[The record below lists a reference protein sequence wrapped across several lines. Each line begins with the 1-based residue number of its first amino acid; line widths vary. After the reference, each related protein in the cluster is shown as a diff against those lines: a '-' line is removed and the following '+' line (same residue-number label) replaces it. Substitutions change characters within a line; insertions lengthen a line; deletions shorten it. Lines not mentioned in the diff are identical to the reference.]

1 MTQHPST
8 SPGTV
13 LDSSQ
18 PVRRPRAELWIPFAV
33 FGMFLC
39 VWQLVVTVWS
49 ISPVLFPGP
58 LEVAAALW
66 KIRTD
71 LFVAV
76 CRTAFAAFCGL
87 SISIVLG
94 TLIAFAFSQS
104 SAIRRAFYPYAVL
117 LQTVPIIAIAPV
129 VIVTLGRGFLSISLV
144 ASILSL
150 FPIITSTTTGLLQVD
165 ASLLDLFR
173 LNRAT
178 RLQTLLR
185 LRVPSALPYLISG
198 IRISSGSAIV
208 GAIVGEFFV
217 GSGTPGLGALIQRK
231 SASLN
236 MSELYATVFVST
248 LLGTFVFAG
257 ITALGEAIL
266 SRWFGM
272 SLNERGR

>member
-1 MTQHPST
+1 MTHPQSTTPRGTRRPST
-8 SPGTV
+8 EI
-13 LDSSQ
+13 L
-18 PVRRPRAELWIPFAV
+18 IPLVV
-33 FGMFLC
+33 FGLFIGAWHLG
-39 VWQLVVTVWS
+39 VSFWK

-58 LEVAAALW
+58 VAVGTALW
-66 KIRTD
+66 KIHTD
-71 LFVAV
+71 LFHAV
-76 CRTAFAAFCGL
+76 CRTALAAFTGL
-87 SISIVLG
+87 SISVVTG

-144 ASILSL
+144 AAILSL

-165 ASLLDLFR
+165 SSLLDLFR

-236 MSELYATVFVST
+236 MSELYATVFVAT
-248 LLGTFVFAG
+248 ILGTVVFAG

-266 SRWFGM
+266 RRWFGM
-272 SLNERGR
+272 SLSERGR

>member
-1 MTQHPST
+1 MTQHPAISSVNDT
-8 SPGTV
+8 
-13 LDSSQ
+13 DSSH
-18 PVRRPRAELWIPFAV
+18 PTRRPAAELWIPFAV
-33 FGMFLC
+33 FGLFLGI
-39 VWQLVVTVWS
+39 WHLAVTLWS

-58 LEVAAALW
+58 LEVAAAMW
-66 KIRTD
+66 KIRND
-71 LFVAV
+71 LLLAV
-76 CRTAFAAFCGL
+76 GRTALAAFCGL
-87 SISIVLG
+87 SLSIALG

-198 IRISSGSAIV
+198 IRISSGSSIV

-236 MSELYATVFVST
+236 MSELYATVFVAT

-266 SRWFGM
+266 RRWFGM